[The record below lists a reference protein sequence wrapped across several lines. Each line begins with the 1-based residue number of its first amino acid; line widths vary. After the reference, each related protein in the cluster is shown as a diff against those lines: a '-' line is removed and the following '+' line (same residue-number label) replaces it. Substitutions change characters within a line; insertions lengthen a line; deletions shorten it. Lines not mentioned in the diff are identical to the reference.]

1 MTMRNTCLALALSIG
16 FIHVAAQASEIDT
29 LVRQLGGADPVAQS
43 LARQLLPRESVEA
56 VPKLVVL
63 VQGDDQ
69 AVWRA
74 ANNVLADFANQV
86 ALPGREADRTYVTDA
101 LMVLVAPGKP
111 AEIKERGLRLLP
123 LVVPSGYN
131 VDPIAALLTGSDL
144 REPAREALELIGT
157 PEASAALAAAIPAA
171 DPDFAVALLNSL
183 DRLDDPA
190 NVALLGKLMNDP
202 HLPVAL
208 AAARALA
215 DTGDPAYLPA
225 YQGLV
230 ERAWSDRQRE
240 AGMAAVQYL
249 NAMAQRGGNWQL
261 AIDLFRELLNG
272 ATEPVIQSAAIA
284 GLGNYGDESVID
296 DILLAIKGA
305 SGRDLEPPALLAF
318 RALRGPGAV
327 KALLAAYPN
336 LNADMQVGMI
346 FAFAEKNDP
355 AVMPVL
361 TAAASSGDVLQ
372 RHAVL
377 EALGQSQM
385 PGAVAV
391 LAAALSAGDEADSAV
406 AVDGLTRLAQVF
418 RDNGNKTEAGQAYLA
433 LYRVAASEEEKQFA
447 LNGIKDCP
455 VPEAFDVILAD
466 IDTDALDSLSPSLLA
481 GMAKALRDAGRA
493 DDAQK
498 AIDALLA
505 RADNAEAVQLAI
517 DALRGSTDAQEIAHT
532 FGFVTSWSLVGPF
545 PWTAS
550 EAFQHI
556 NVNEPDVDLAATY
569 TVGDKSLAWQ
579 PYQSPDAAGIVNLAE
594 ILGMPTGATAYG
606 FATITVDQD
615 TDAVVRVGS
624 DDGVKVW
631 VNGQAV
637 HENNVDRGMAMDQD
651 QTPIKLHAGDNALL
665 VEITQGGG
673 GWGFC
678 VRLTQPD
685 GKPLLFTNN

>member
-1 MTMRNTCLALALSIG
+1 MTMRIICLALALCIG
-16 FIHVAAQASEIDT
+16 FAHVAAQASEIDA
-29 LVRQLGGADPVAQS
+29 LVKQLGGADPVAQS

-74 ANNVLADFANQV
+74 ANNVLADFANQAV
-86 ALPGREADRTYVTDA
+86 LPGREADRKYVTDA

-123 LVVPSGYN
+123 LVVPSGYD
-131 VDPIAALLTGSDL
+131 VSPIAALLTDAEL
-144 REPAREALELIGT
+144 REPAREALEVIGT
-157 PEASAALAAAIPAA
+157 PEASAALAIAISSAE
-171 DPDFAVALLNSL
+171 PDFAVALLNSL

-190 NVALLGKLMNDP
+190 NVPLLSKLMNDQR
-202 HLPVAL
+202 LPVAI

-215 DTGDPAYLPA
+215 DTGDPAFLPA
-225 YQGLV
+225 YRGLM
-230 ERAWSDRQRE
+230 ERAWSEKQRE
-240 AGMAAVQYL
+240 AGGAAVQYL
-249 NAMAQRGGNWQL
+249 HAMAQRGGNWQL
-261 AIDLFRELLNG
+261 AMDLFRELLEG
-272 ATEPVIQSAAIA
+272 ATDPVIQSAAIA
-284 GLGNYGDESVID
+284 GLGKYGDESVVD
-296 DILLAIKGA
+296 DIMRAIKG
-305 SGRDLEPPALLAF
+305 SNGRDLEPPALLAF

-336 LNADMQVGMI
+336 LNDDMQVGMI

-361 TAAASSGDVLQ
+361 TAAAASGDALQ

-391 LAAALSAGDEADSAV
+391 LAAALASGDEDDKSTAV
-406 AVDGLTRLAQVF
+406 NGLTRLAQVL
-418 RDNGNKTEAGQAYLA
+418 RDSGNKNEAGQAYLA
-433 LYRVAASEEEKQFA
+433 LYRVTDSDEAKQFA
-447 LNGIKDCP
+447 LSGIKDCP

-466 IDTDALDSLSPSLLA
+466 IDTAALDSLSPSLLA
-481 GMAKALRDAGRA
+481 GMAKALRDAGRVE
-493 DDAQK
+493 DAEK
-498 AIDALLA
+498 ATDALLA

-517 DALRGSTDAQEIAHT
+517 DALRGSTDAREIAHT

-569 TVGDKSLAWQ
+569 TVGDKNLAWK

-594 ILGMPTGATAYG
+594 ILGMPAGAAAYG
-606 FATITVDQD
+606 FATINVDKD

-631 VNGQAV
+631 VNGEVV

-651 QTPIKLHAGDNALL
+651 QAPIKLLAGDNTLL

-685 GKPLLFTNN
+685 GKPLLFTNE